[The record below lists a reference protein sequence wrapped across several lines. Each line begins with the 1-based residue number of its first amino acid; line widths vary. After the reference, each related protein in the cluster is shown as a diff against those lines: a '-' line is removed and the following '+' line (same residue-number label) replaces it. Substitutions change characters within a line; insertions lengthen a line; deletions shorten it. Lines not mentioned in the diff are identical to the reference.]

1 MEEKQQALYLPSD
14 IKSKRDP
21 IQGFDK
27 KALFQLSIVIAISL
41 ILAFI
46 IYGFSDG
53 NSFNAVGEVF
63 LVVSAGI
70 VLLRKNDSNQSVVDL
85 AKYIII
91 YYRSQ
96 NVYPYIYLDEWE

>member
-1 MEEKQQALYLPSD
+1 MDEKQALYIPSD

-21 IQGFDK
+21 VQGFDK
-27 KALFQLSIVIAISL
+27 KALFQLSIVIAASL
-41 ILAFI
+41 LLAFI

-53 NSFNAVGEVF
+53 NTFNAVGEVF
-63 LVVSAGI
+63 LVVSTGI

-85 AKYIII
+85 TKYIIT

-96 NVYPYIYLDEWE
+96 NHYPYIYLDEWE